1 MLFCHRALG
10 QRSNRASPWEK
21 SITSSSVPWMIS
33 TGDVILDTF
42 SILHGG
48 VRKEMVT
55 KRETERR
62 KRIRY
67 RERGGGK
74 ERKGKT
80 KKNR

>member
-1 MLFCHRALG
+1 MGRK
-10 QRSNRASPWEK
+10 RKMKKNRE
-21 SITSSSVPWMIS
+21 
-33 TGDVILDTF
+33 
-42 SILHGG
+42 G